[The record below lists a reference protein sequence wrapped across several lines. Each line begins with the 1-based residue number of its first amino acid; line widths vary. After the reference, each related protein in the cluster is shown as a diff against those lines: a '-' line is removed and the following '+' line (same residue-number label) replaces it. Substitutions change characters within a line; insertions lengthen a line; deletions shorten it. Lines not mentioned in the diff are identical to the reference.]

1 MGSKVTGCCFGSCLM
16 VGPRVLFHT
25 AFILKHC
32 LGKSAECKLR
42 NHKVCTMQ
50 VEKKIKEDIISALE
64 TVYDP
69 EIPVSIWSLG
79 LVYDIDIDVEALILD
94 IENPSALLGKAIYS
108 IQSIQDEER
117 EIFRGISEPEE
128 KQKQAYDPKAIYQAR
143 QNYKG

>member
-1 MGSKVTGCCFGSCLM
+1 MTSSK
-16 VGPRVLFHT
+16 
-25 AFILKHC
+25 ANWFIEQANGIKD
-32 LGKSAECKLR
+32 
-42 NHKVCTMQ
+42 KV
-50 VEKKIKEDIISALE
+50 AAA
-64 TVYDP
+64 
-69 EIPVSIWSLG
+69 
-79 LVYDIDIDVEALILD
+79 DIDIDVEALILD